1 MDKKQVNK
9 LEDMLIETSQTE
21 KPREKKNA
29 KQSKTEE
36 SIQELCTITKVQ
48 HMCNGN
54 TGRRRKKVTEEI
66 IEGILDTNF
75 PK

>member
-36 SIQELCTITKVQ
+36 SIQELCTITKV
-48 HMCNGN
+48 
-54 TGRRRKKVTEEI
+54 
-66 IEGILDTNF
+66 
-75 PK
+75 